1 MVVDKKR
8 EEKAVIYPC
17 FGGSSSAGM
26 ITALA
31 AIEAVKEVGLDKAS
45 IGCLAI
51 LPTYG
56 ERMQPQIDK
65 VAKVITVDGCPMG
78 CAMKTLMDAGLK
90 TTRKILLTRDAG
102 LDNKPLEARMERQ
115 KDLMQH
121 ISEEDIRRAKHII
134 IKAVL
139 E

>member
-1 MVVDKKR
+1 MGT
-8 EEKAVIYPC
+8 EKAVIYPC

-56 ERMQPQIDK
+56 EGMQPQMDK

-102 LDNKPLEARMERQ
+102 IDNKPLEPQTEGQ
-115 KDLMQH
+115 KDLTQH
-121 ISEEDIRRAKHII
+121 ISEEDIKKAKDVII
-134 IKAVL
+134 RAVL
-139 E
+139 QR